1 MPITCTVTGPAC
13 TRKVRDGRRA
23 TSKCAPPASSSK
35 RMSASDSI
43 ALSSTV
49 VGPSGTTREPSA
61 RTICPSASGSVPRP
75 RQRRPRRGH
84 VDVRPGP
91 ERSPADDRKHRGG
104 RARRRQRRDATA
116 PVAVEARRHGPSP
129 RLRAAGCER
138 GRGPAR
144 RLQRSLEIPRAVAAV
159 VPLPALLSHD
169 RALPSPPAGHERSS
183 AWPSVSNSRTVWP
196 RLRFAPPRGSGGSRR
211 CARSRPRPRAP
222 RGPP

>member
-61 RTICPSASGSVPRP
+61 RTICASALEACRTGDGDGADAAMRSGPVPSA
-75 RQRRPRRGH
+75 RQPTNASTAAAAHAAASAGMRLRRWP
-84 VDVRPGP
+84 
-91 ERSPADDRKHRGG
+91 S
-104 RARRRQRRDATA
+104 RRDDTA
-116 PVAVEARRHGPSP
+116 HRHVCVRLGVSAGALRRAAASVRSRSRAPSP
-129 RLRAAGCER
+129 LSS
-138 GRGPAR
+138 PW
-144 RLQRSLEIPRAVAAV
+144 
-159 VPLPALLSHD
+159 PALLSHD

-183 AWPSVSNSRTVWP
+183 AWPSVLNSRTVWP
-196 RLRFAPPRGSGGSRR
+196 RLRFALPRGSGGSRR